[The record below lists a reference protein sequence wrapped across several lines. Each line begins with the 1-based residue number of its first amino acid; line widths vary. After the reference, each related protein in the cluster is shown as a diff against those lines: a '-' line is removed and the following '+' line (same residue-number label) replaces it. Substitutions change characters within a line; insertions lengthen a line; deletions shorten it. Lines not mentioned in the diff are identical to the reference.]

1 METCAN
7 IKLSFVLTC
16 TNLTKKYIIQ
26 YCGTWYGF
34 YRGGFAAMFVDP
46 IYLHIYD
53 NESNDEEVDEDHS
66 KEPWV
71 VNMCKFMT
79 SNDTSPNMEKKKD
92 HNQPPN

>member
-1 METCAN
+1 
-7 IKLSFVLTC
+7 
-16 TNLTKKYIIQ
+16 
-26 YCGTWYGF
+26 
-34 YRGGFAAMFVDP
+34 MFVDP